1 MPATFHCTITTPVAK
16 VFDQAVTYA
25 SFPAWDGQHG
35 VIAGQSPMLCEMGI
49 GPLRLDFPEGGSRT
63 YLLEGG
69 FAQVQD
75 GTLTLVTNHATAAE
89 SLILEESEAEL
100 AEVNA
105 RVLER
110 AEDRTAVERDQA
122 RAMAKLALART
133 YAAKGGAI

>member
-1 MPATFHCTITTPVAK
+1 MPATFHCTITTPVK
-16 VFDQAVTYA
+16 RVFDQEVTYA

-49 GPLRLDFPEGGSRT
+49 GPLRLDFPEGGSRA

-75 GTLTLVTNHATAAE
+75 NVLTLVTDNATPAE
-89 SLILEESEAEL
+89 SLALDDTEKEL
-100 AEVNA
+100 AEANA

-110 AEDRTAVERDQA
+110 AVDRTAVERDQT
-122 RAMAKLALART
+122 RALAKRALARDM
-133 YAAKGGAI
+133 ASKGGAI

>member
-1 MPATFHCTITTPVAK
+1 MPATFHCTITTPVKK
-16 VFDQAVTYA
+16 VFDQEVTYA

-49 GPLRLDFPEGGSRT
+49 GPLRLEFPEGGSRS

-75 GTLTLVTNHATAAE
+75 NVLTLVTNNATPAE
-89 SLILEESEAEL
+89 SLVLDDAEAEL
-100 AEVNA
+100 AEANA

-110 AEDRTAVERDQA
+110 AEDRTAVERDQVRA
-122 RAMAKLALART
+122 IAKRAMARLAALR
-133 YAAKGGAI
+133 GGAI

>member
-1 MPATFHCTITTPVAK
+1 MAATFHCTITTPVEK
-16 VFDQAVTYA
+16 VFDQEVTYA

-49 GPLRLDFPEGGSRT
+49 GPLRLDFPEGGSRS

-75 GTLTLVTNHATAAE
+75 NVLTLVTNNATPAE
-89 SLILEESEAEL
+89 SLALDESEKEL
-100 AEVNA
+100 AEANA

-110 AEDRTAVERDQA
+110 AEDRSTVERDQT
-122 RAMAKLALART
+122 RAMAKRAMARDV
-133 YAAKGGAI
+133 ASKGGAI